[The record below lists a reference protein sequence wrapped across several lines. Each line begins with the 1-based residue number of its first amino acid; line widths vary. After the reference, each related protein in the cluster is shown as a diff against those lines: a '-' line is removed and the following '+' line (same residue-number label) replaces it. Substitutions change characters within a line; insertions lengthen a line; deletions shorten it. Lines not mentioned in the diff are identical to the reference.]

1 MATTA
6 VPKRAVR
13 LAELRTHREQI
24 RAIAEGYGI
33 YNVRVFGSVARDA
46 ATVDSDLD
54 LLVDVQPGRGYFDLA
69 GFALDVEDLLGVF
82 TQVATPN
89 GLKPRMRAR
98 VLHDAQRVHGVGP
111 GVTGAHRVGRR

>member
-6 VPKRAVR
+6 PKRAVQM
-13 LAELRTHREQI
+13 AELRSHSEQI
-24 RAIAEGYGI
+24 HVIAGRYGI
-33 YNVRVFGSVARDA
+33 RKVRVFGSVARDD
-46 ATVDSDLD
+46 ATDDSDLD

-89 GLKPRMRAR
+89 GLNPRIRAKILADA
-98 VLHDAQRVHGVGP
+98 VLL
-111 GVTGAHRVGRR
+111 